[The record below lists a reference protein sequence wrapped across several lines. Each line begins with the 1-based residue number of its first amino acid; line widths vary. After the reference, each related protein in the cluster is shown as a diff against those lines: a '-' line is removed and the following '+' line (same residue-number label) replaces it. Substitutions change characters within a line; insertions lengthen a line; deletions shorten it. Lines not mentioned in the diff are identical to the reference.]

1 MPKTI
6 NSIMKQ
12 PHLGKRIADLRQ
24 QKNLTQEDLVGK
36 CNINVRTIQRIEAGE
51 VTPRPST
58 LKIIIEALDENFN
71 ELFQTEEPTS
81 WWKSLLV
88 VGEDI
93 SDKHIKQVIQTAWI
107 AGLIY
112 FALGLVEAAADYLF
126 LEEAFLSTSEQLF
139 YIVTKTGVLVAY
151 FFFMRG
157 FVAVGK
163 AYDNYVLKIGSYLM
177 VATYVIFIAIENY
190 HIISPMDMSLYL
202 YIQTVSALIF
212 GAIGIILAIGFIRL
226 NRSLGS
232 IALVAGVFELM
243 IACLFLTIIGSF
255 IALVLLIPSVIIE
268 VVILFKASELQ
279 AKKIATE

>member
-1 MPKTI
+1 
-6 NSIMKQ
+6 MKQ

-24 QKNLTQEDLVGK
+24 QKNLTQEDLVEK

-58 LKIIIEALDENFN
+58 LKIIIEALDENFD
-71 ELFQTEEPTS
+71 ELFHTEEPTS

-88 VGEDI
+88 VGEDM
-93 SDKHIKQVIQTAWI
+93 SSKHIKQVIQTAWI

-157 FVAVGK
+157 FVAIGK

-177 VATYVIFIAIENY
+177 VATYIIFIAIENY

-268 VVILFKASELQ
+268 VVILFKASELL

>member
-1 MPKTI
+1 
-6 NSIMKQ
+6 MKQ

-24 QKNLTQEDLVGK
+24 QKNLTQEDLVEK

-58 LKIIIEALDENFN
+58 LKIIIEALDENFD
-71 ELFQTEEPTS
+71 ELFHTEEPTS

-88 VGEDI
+88 VGEDM
-93 SDKHIKQVIQTAWI
+93 SSKHIKQVIQTAWI

-268 VVILFKASELQ
+268 VVILFKASELL

>member
-1 MPKTI
+1 
-6 NSIMKQ
+6 MKQ

-36 CNINVRTIQRIEAGE
+36 CNINVRTIQRIESGE

-71 ELFQTEEPTS
+71 ELFHTEEPTS

-151 FFFMRG
+151 FFFMLG

-268 VVILFKASELQ
+268 VVILFKASELL
-279 AKKIATE
+279 AKKTATE

>member
-1 MPKTI
+1 
-6 NSIMKQ
+6 MKQ

-24 QKNLTQEDLVGK
+24 QKNLTQEDLVEK

-71 ELFQTEEPTS
+71 ELFHTEEPTS

-93 SDKHIKQVIQTAWI
+93 SSKHIKQVIQTAWI

-190 HIISPMDMSLYL
+190 HIISPLDMSLYL

-268 VVILFKASELQ
+268 VVILFKASELL
-279 AKKIATE
+279 AKKTATE

>member
-1 MPKTI
+1 
-6 NSIMKQ
+6 MKQ

-36 CNINVRTIQRIEAGE
+36 CNINVRTIQRIESGE

-58 LKIIIEALDENFN
+58 VKIIIEALDENFD
-71 ELFQTEEPTS
+71 ELFHTDAPTS

-93 SDKHIKQVIQTAWI
+93 SNKQIKQIIQTAWI

-177 VATYVIFIAIENY
+177 VATYIIFIAIENY

-226 NRSLGS
+226 NKSLGS

-268 VVILFKASELQ
+268 VVILFKASELL
-279 AKKIATE
+279 AKKTTTE

>member
-1 MPKTI
+1 
-6 NSIMKQ
+6 MKQ

-36 CNINVRTIQRIEAGE
+36 CNINVRTIQRIESGE

-58 LKIIIEALDENFN
+58 LKIIIEALDENFD
-71 ELFQTEEPTS
+71 ELFHTEEPTS

-268 VVILFKASELQ
+268 VVILFKASELL
-279 AKKIATE
+279 AKKITTE